1 MGSRNISLNIKVI
14 DSHGAQTSKTITVV
28 EQKPRPVV
36 AGGYYVTSNGNMQ
49 NDTINQGMNLR
60 SFTQYH
66 SLAEPALIPGPSH
79 DYLKDYGKRGIWG
92 NYVVE
97 FKHYGISNTGAQ
109 SLTVEGI
116 KYNIPAPNMLIQK
129 KSPNV
134 LNKAYGYEQIW
145 SGQCDGL
152 LHRLLVQIRNMGNI
166 KFNVQIAS
174 ELDTDHEYAMTENAR
189 EYTWAQADER
199 AVRAVAYVVDYLRSK
214 GVQPGVTFTV
224 GSGGW
229 DRVSWKRTHPESL
242 MAKLDYIQWNVYRR
256 SPSQTAYDLFNRTK
270 LWTEA
275 DLGPVAK
282 SKDIIIAEWGT
293 PANFLDQGIYI
304 KTVPAAIKKLN
315 NESVSGYFVM
325 TNYFNSNDAYG
336 TLSPKQGGLDAL
348 KTAYSQNPYA

>member
-1 MGSRNISLNIKVI
+1 MTKNISVQVFVKDRSGNVATKAVTVQEQTPLPKV
-14 DSHGAQTSKTITVV
+14 S
-28 EQKPRPVV
+28 
-36 AGGYYVTSNGNMQ
+36 GGYYLTGNGNIAA
-49 NDTINQGMNLR
+49 DTINQGMNLR

-66 SLAEPALIPGPSH
+66 SLAEPVLIPGPNH
-79 DYLKDYGKRGIWG
+79 DYLKEYGKRGIWG

-97 FKHYGISNTGAQ
+97 FKHYGTSNTGSQ
-109 SLTVEGI
+109 SFTVEGV
-116 KYNIPAPNMLIQK
+116 KYNVPAPNMLIQK

-152 LHRLLVQIRNMGNI
+152 LHRLLVQIRNMGGVPLNI
-166 KFNVQIAS
+166 QIAS

-189 EYTWAQADER
+189 EYTWAQADDR
-199 AVRAVAYVVDYLRSK
+199 AVRAVAYVVDYLKSK
-214 GVQPGVTFTV
+214 GLPSGVTFTV

-229 DRVSWKRTHPESL
+229 DRAAWRRTHPESL

-256 SPSQTAYDLFNRTK
+256 ATNQTAYDLFNRTK
-270 LWTEA
+270 IWTDT
-275 DLGPVAK
+275 DLGPIAK
-282 SKDIIIAEWGT
+282 SKNILVAEWGT

-304 KTVPAAIKKLN
+304 RSVPAAIKKLN
-315 NESVSGYFVM
+315 EESSTGFFLM

-348 KTAYSQNPYA
+348 KQAYSQKPYI